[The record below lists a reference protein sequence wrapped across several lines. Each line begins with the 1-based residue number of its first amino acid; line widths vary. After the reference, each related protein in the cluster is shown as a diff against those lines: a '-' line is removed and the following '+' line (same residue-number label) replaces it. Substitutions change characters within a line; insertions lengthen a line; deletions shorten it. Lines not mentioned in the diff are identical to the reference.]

1 MQITLIGAG
10 FCGSTLAAELLRQGG
25 PETRVTLV
33 GQPETFGRG
42 VAYGAAR
49 PEHVLNVRA
58 KDLGAD
64 AQAPAGFADTL
75 ALGERGRL
83 DFLPRLAYGEYLQ
96 SHLQQATD
104 GASGFA
110 RIEEEVIAVD
120 RTPGGFRVL
129 LANGEDFFSDVVV
142 LTVGALPPQRLAGV
156 GPRLAV
162 DPRYIGWPWQDG
174 AIDKIPP
181 GARLLIVGAG
191 LTMADVVLT
200 LRKRDHRGPITAL
213 SRHGLLPQ
221 AHLDVP
227 GAPLELP
234 PGVHHALRDHDLRTL
249 VRTLRQLSTVVDDWR
264 RVVDALRPHLQPFW
278 RGLNLQAR
286 ARFLRHLRSH
296 WEAMRHRVAP
306 SVAKEL
312 QAAKST
318 GQLRVLA
325 GRLLRARVGVHDVEA
340 LVRPRGGDSTWLGH
354 FDVVI
359 RATGLDTDI
368 ERSSHP
374 LVATLRDSGL
384 LGADPLG
391 LGVDAD
397 RHLQLRD
404 SFGTPVHGLYCLG
417 PLLRGQL
424 WEITAVPELRN
435 AARTLAA
442 RLLSQQART
451 DRGSSADATS
461 ALREAG

>member
-10 FCGSTLAAELLRQGG
+10 FCGSALAVELLRQGG
-25 PETRVTLV
+25 PDTRVTLV

-64 AQAPAGFADTL
+64 AQAPTDFADTL

-96 SHLQQATD
+96 AHLQQATD

-110 RIEEEVIAVD
+110 RIEEEAIAVD
-120 RTPGGFRVL
+120 RVPGGFRVL
-129 LANGEDFFSDVVV
+129 LANGEDFFSEVVV

-191 LTMADVVLT
+191 LTMADVAVT
-200 LRKRDHRGPITAL
+200 LRQRDHRGPITAL

-221 AHLDVP
+221 AHQEIP
-227 GAPLELP
+227 GPPLELP
-234 PGVHHALRDHDLRTL
+234 PGVHHALREHDLRAL

-278 RGLNLQAR
+278 RGLDLAAR

-296 WEAMRHRVAP
+296 WEAVRHRVAP
-306 SVAKEL
+306 AVANQLQSL
-312 QAAKST
+312 QAS
-318 GQLRVLA
+318 GQLRVMA
-325 GRLLRARVGVHDVEA
+325 GRLLRARLGVHDVEA
-340 LVRPRGGDSTWLGH
+340 LIRPRGGESAWLGH

-368 ERSSHP
+368 ERTSHP

-404 SFGTPVHGLYCLG
+404 PFGTPVTGLYCLG

-435 AARTLAA
+435 AAKTLAA
-442 RLLSQQART
+442 RLLSQQVRA
-451 DRGSSADATS
+451 GHSSAGVAS
-461 ALREAG
+461 VLREVG

>member
-10 FCGSTLAAELLRQGG
+10 FCGSTLAVELLRQGG
-25 PETRVTLV
+25 PDTRVTLV

-49 PEHVLNVRA
+49 PEHLLNVRA

-64 AQAPAGFADTL
+64 AAVPSGFADTL

-96 SHLQQATD
+96 SRLQQAAEA
-104 GASGFA
+104 ASGLA
-110 RIEEEVIAVD
+110 RIEEEAVAVD
-120 RTPGGFRVL
+120 RVPGGFQVL
-129 LANGEDFFSDVVV
+129 LANGEDFFSEVVV
-142 LTVGALPPQRLAGV
+142 LAVGALPPQRLAGV

-162 DPRYIGWPWQDG
+162 DRRYIGWPWQDG
-174 AIDKIPP
+174 AIDTIAPE
-181 GARLLIVGAG
+181 ARLLIVGAG
-191 LTMADVVLT
+191 LTMADVAVT
-200 LRKRDHRGPITAL
+200 LRQRGHRGPITAL
-213 SRHGLLPQ
+213 SRHGLVPQ
-221 AHLDVP
+221 AHLEVP

-234 PGVHHALRDHDLRTL
+234 PGVHQALRDHDLRGL

-278 RGLNLQAR
+278 RGLDLATR

-296 WEAMRHRVAP
+296 WETLRHRLAP
-306 SVAKEL
+306 SVAGQL
-312 QAAKST
+312 QAMQAA
-318 GQLRVLA
+318 GQLRVVA
-325 GRLLRARVGVHDVEA
+325 GRLLRARVGVGDVEA
-340 LVRPRGGDSTWLGH
+340 LIRPRGADSAWLGH
-354 FDVVI
+354 FDVMI

-374 LVATLRDSGL
+374 LVATLRDAGL
-384 LGADPLG
+384 IGADPLG

-397 RHLQLRD
+397 AHLRLRD
-404 SFGTPVHGLYCLG
+404 RFGTPVTGLYCLG

-424 WEITAVPELRN
+424 WEITAVPELRA
-435 AARTLAA
+435 AARDLAR
-442 RLLSQQART
+442 RLLSQQAGAG
-451 DRGSSADATS
+451 RGAADADGD
-461 ALREAG
+461 LREAG